1 MSDRITI
8 YEALRRMQEAPD
20 QGFEVQY
27 VRANGRL
34 KGSIKTVVLQHRD
47 VRTLRRK
54 AGNAQRY
61 LMRDKWVLKAYNPTA
76 GRIETPLVSHIL
88 KFDGKIVEH

>member
-1 MSDRITI
+1 MSNRITI
-8 YEALRRMQEAPD
+8 YEALRLMQESPGK
-20 QGFEVQY
+20 GFEVEY

-34 KGSIKTVVLQHRD
+34 KGSIKAVVLQHRD

-54 AGNAQRY
+54 AGVGQRY
-61 LMRDKWVLKAYNPTA
+61 LMKDKWVLKAYNPTA
-76 GRIETPLVSHIL
+76 GRIETPLVSHIV